1 MWPGASWVVG
11 EVWLG
16 VPARCLVVA
25 LALLMAGS
33 PALSAQD
40 DANDPTGLTP
50 PTENAELPDA
60 ADLSPKNLIG
70 SRWPAKPEDDARASF
85 AAVKN
90 TDRLGEAM
98 REAQAAQE
106 AAARTAAADAAA
118 EARNAEALAA
128 REARRL
134 GRHGKGK
141 RFAGRT
147 RAGSGVAT
155 ASTGRTVASKAA
167 RQKSGK
173 AAVRSASAKKQ
184 ISKSKATS
192 RRGYRA

>member
-1 MWPGASWVVG
+1 
-11 EVWLG
+11 LG

-33 PALSAQD
+33 PALYAQD
-40 DANDPTGLTP
+40 GANDPTGLTP
-50 PTENAELPDA
+50 PAENDELLDA

-70 SRWPAKPEDDARASF
+70 SRWPAKSDDDARASF

-98 REAQAAQE
+98 REARAAQE
-106 AAARTAAADAAA
+106 AAAKTAAADAAA

-128 REARRL
+128 RESRRL

-147 RAGSGVAT
+147 RAGSTVAT
-155 ASTGRTVASKAA
+155 ASTERTVASKAA
-167 RQKSGK
+167 RQKSSK
-173 AAVRSASAKKQ
+173 AAVRSADAKKQ
-184 ISKSKATS
+184 ISKTRAAS
-192 RRGYRA
+192 RRGHRA